1 MSFCGRVKTTDIGW
15 ICAIVTIGVAVEGW
29 TMFPM
34 STRRMPVTPSMG
46 EAIVV

>member
-1 MSFCGRVKTTDIGW
+1 MRDEIGW

-34 STRRMPVTPSMG
+34 STRRMPRRC
-46 EAIVV
+46 AKR